1 MITIKQTL
9 KDQKVFVV
17 VVFYDFCI
25 GKKLPTAPTA
35 NNYYCCYYHTF
46 NLNFIYLHVTLMYIS
61 WQISL
66 NYRTIK
72 YYLIIIIIQKEKKSV
87 SVSCLFSL
95 AIRQKGK
102 RAGERK

>member
-9 KDQKVFVV
+9 KDQKFFLLFFTTFVLE
-17 VVFYDFCI
+17 
-25 GKKLPTAPTA
+25 KKLTTATTA

-46 NLNFIYLHVTLMYIS
+46 NLNFIYLHVTLMYMS

-72 YYLIIIIIQKEKKSV
+72 YYLIIIIIQKEKNQSV
-87 SVSCLFSL
+87 SPAYSP
-95 AIRQKGK
+95 
-102 RAGERK
+102 